1 MKNEVLIM
9 YKLNHPYILKLFNHF
24 EDDFSIHLILEFAPG
39 VFLYFFKQKYYYKI
53 NFIFLNIYIYINNR
67 VNYIQFCGSNHKKD
81 LMKRLLLR

>member
-39 VFLYFFKQKYYYKI
+39 VFLYF
-53 NFIFLNIYIYINNR
+53 LNKNII
-67 VNYIQFCGSNHKKD
+67 KKSI
-81 LMKRLLLR
+81 LYF

>member
-39 VFLYFFKQKYYYKI
+39 VFLYFFKQKYY
-53 NFIFLNIYIYINNR
+53 
-67 VNYIQFCGSNHKKD
+67 
-81 LMKRLLLR
+81 